1 MQIGQIL
8 LQPGFQ
14 LGGGIRQDGT
24 GVGGKELRGRAAAP
38 GHKHGGQAEIFA
50 EGDIHLGIPHISDGA
65 GLQLADKFLGEG
77 GVRFEG
83 EALPLAP
90 NGIQHAVE
98 GTFPQG
104 IRLGLGLI
112 GDNSGKNALGPE
124 SLQQLRDAG
133 VDCLCVIKKQ

>member
-14 LGGGIRQDGT
+14 LGGGIRQHRIGIGAAQFLGST
-24 GVGGKELRGRAAAP
+24 AAP

-98 GTFPQG
+98 GAFPQG

-112 GDNSGKNALGPE
+112 GDNSGKNALRPE

-133 VDCLCVIKKQ
+133 VDCLCVIKK